1 MAYDFRASQ
10 IRTNKIIASGS
21 TGTGAS
27 IMLYGHEHDG
37 IPPLA
42 GNIAETFDTGSIG
55 SDTFLYVSGSENK
68 RSVFRGGLTLSGS
81 VVALQ
86 GLPLGQDLADA
97 AYQQGLFENWTASTT
112 IGYAVKEINNLL
124 KALAPARPP
133 FLASLSSNNTGNT
146 GRLMVDVTH
155 PWNEHYPVPS
165 KSVDDLLGPDTNV
178 LGIFQSGSSLSG
190 KLADN
195 VGIGPGSPFAAYS
208 TGSLNKGD
216 TGTLKLYVNDVVIK
230 SVDLATEGAVND
242 IVTGF
247 VLSPTQSVLFPTTGI
262 PFEGFKYRTG
272 LWKIG
277 AVNQRRGYNSMKVVH
292 EVDGLTSYTT
302 NQLEWFIDGE
312 GENIVYDNEQI
323 TELSL
328 TGTKYLSGVKYYTGG
343 SFKYLVTGSNVYDGS
358 VYSHNLVQYTTN
370 YGLQSVSSEYLPP
383 ALGDQ
388 TKLFDVNKN
397 VLFQTSGI
405 RLIDGSVSIRTTIPT
420 VFGPSIQSSGVS
432 VSHVLLDNVTETSTT
447 TNETF
452 SSETYRLPSNVDFNS
467 LSLATGLWDSSI
479 SLVETSSAGYNDGLQ
494 VGEGKL
500 RRGTV
505 NWSSIANGPAGNVD
519 YSTGMGTGD
528 RTFYRM
534 FVGEAGAA
542 NFVLRLNGS
551 GAVIVH
557 VTDIFSAANQMK
569 VEFKAP
575 TQTGWLCAYDD
586 FIGGQY
592 SDGNGGRAAS
602 FGVGRALN
610 TNWGLTIGV
619 KNIVNSNHR
628 VYLKLTV
635 PYNFSGNLSSIA
647 FTFL

>member
-21 TGTGAS
+21 TGTSAS
-27 IMLYGHEHDG
+27 ILLYGHENDG
-37 IPPLA
+37 VPPLV
-42 GNIAETFDTGSIG
+42 GNFANTFNTGSIG
-55 SDTFLYVSGSENK
+55 ADTFLYVSGSENK
-68 RSVFRGGLTLSGS
+68 RSVFGGGLTLSGT

-86 GLPLGQDLADA
+86 GLPLGQDLPDVT
-97 AYQQGLFENWTASTT
+97 YQEGLFETWTANTT

-133 FLASLSSNNTGNT
+133 FLSSLSSNNTGNT

-155 PWNEHYPVPS
+155 PYNEHFPVPS
-165 KSVDDLLGPDTNV
+165 KSVDDLYGPATNV
-178 LGIFQSGSSLSG
+178 LGMFQSGSSLSG

-195 VGIGPGSPFAAYS
+195 VSVGPGSPFAAYS

-216 TGTLKLYVNDVVIK
+216 TGTLKLYINDVVVK
-230 SVDLATEGAVND
+230 TVNLAAEGAVND

-277 AVNQRRGYNSMKVVH
+277 SDHQNRGYNKMKVVH
-292 EVDGLTSYTT
+292 EFNGSIYTT
-302 NQLEWFIDGE
+302 NELEWFIDGE
-312 GENIVYDNEQI
+312 GENIVYDNEQ
-323 TELSL
+323 TSDLSL
-328 TGTKYLSGVKYYTGG
+328 IGTKHLSGVKYYTGG

-370 YGLQSVSSEYLPP
+370 YGLQSVSSEYLP
-383 ALGDQ
+383 AANGDN
-388 TKLFDVNKN
+388 TKLFEVNKN

-420 VFGPSIQSSGVS
+420 VFGPSIQSTGVS
-432 VSHVLLDNVTETSTT
+432 VNHVLLDNVNATSTA

-452 SSETYRLPSNVDFNS
+452 TSETYRLPSNVNFND
-467 LSLATGLWDSSI
+467 LSLTTGLWDSSI
-479 SLVETSSAGYNDGLQ
+479 SLVSTSTVGYNDGLQ

-500 RRGTV
+500 RRGSV

-519 YSTGMGTGD
+519 YSTGMGTDD

-534 FVGEAGAA
+534 FIGESGAA

-551 GAVIVH
+551 GAVIVN
-557 VTDIFSAANQMK
+557 VVDIFSAANQMK

-592 SDGNGGRAAS
+592 DDGDGGRAAS
-602 FGVGRALN
+602 FGAGRALN
-610 TNWGLTIGV
+610 ADWGLTIGV

-628 VYLKLTV
+628 VYLKITV
-635 PYNFSGNLSSIA
+635 PHNFSGYLSSVL

>member
-21 TGTGAS
+21 TGTSAS
-27 IMLYGHEHDG
+27 ILLYGSEHDG
-37 IPPLA
+37 IPPLV
-42 GNIAETFDTGSIG
+42 GNIADTFDTGSIG
-55 SDTFLYVSGSENK
+55 EDTFLYVSGSENK
-68 RSVFRGGLTLSGS
+68 RSVFGGGLTLSGT

-86 GLPLGQDLADA
+86 GLPLGQNLADA
-97 AYQQGLFENWTASTT
+97 SYQEGLFETWTSNTT
-112 IGYAVKEINNLL
+112 IGFAVKEINNLL

-133 FLASLSSNNTGNT
+133 FLSSLSSNNTGNT
-146 GRLMVDVTH
+146 GKLMVDAVH
-155 PWNEHYPVPS
+155 PYNEHFPIPG
-165 KSVDDLLGPDTNV
+165 KSVDELYTPATNILGM
-178 LGIFQSGSSLSG
+178 FQSGSSLSG

-216 TGTLKLYVNDVVIK
+216 TGTLKLYVNNVVVK
-230 SVDLATEGAVND
+230 TVNLATEGAVND
-242 IVTGF
+242 LVTGF
-247 VLSPTQSVLFPTTGI
+247 VLSTTQSVLFPTTGI

-277 AVNQRRGYNSMKVVH
+277 SDNQNRGYNNMKVVH
-292 EVDGLTSYTT
+292 EFNGSVYTT
-302 NQLEWFIDGE
+302 NELEWFIDGE
-312 GENIVYDNEQI
+312 GENIVYENEE
-323 TELSL
+323 TMDLSL

-343 SFKYLVTGSNVYDGS
+343 SFKYSVTGSNVYDGS

-370 YGLQSVSSEYLPP
+370 YGLQSVSSEYLP
-383 ALGDQ
+383 AANGDN
-388 TKLFDVNKN
+388 TKLFEVYKN

-420 VFGPSIQSSGVS
+420 VFGPSIQSSGVGI
-432 VSHVLLDNVTETSTT
+432 SHVLMDNVSSTSTA

-452 SSETYRLPSNVDFNS
+452 TSEEYRLPSNVDS
-467 LSLATGLWDSSI
+467 SDKTLTTSLWDSSI
-479 SLVETSSAGYNDGLQ
+479 SLVQSSTVGYNDGLQ

-500 RRGTV
+500 RIGTV
-505 NWSSIANGPAGNVD
+505 NWSAIANGPAGNVD
-519 YSTGMGTGD
+519 YSTGMGVGD

-592 SDGNGGRAAS
+592 DDGDGGRAAS
-602 FGVGRALN
+602 FGAGRALN

-619 KNIVNSNHR
+619 KNVVNSNHR
-628 VYLKLTV
+628 VYLKITV
-635 PYNFSGNLSSIA
+635 PYNFSGYLSSIL

>member
-1 MAYDFRASQ
+1 MAYDFRANQ

-21 TGTGAS
+21 TGTSAS
-27 IMLYGHEHDG
+27 IMLYGHENDG
-37 IPPLA
+37 IPPLS
-42 GNIAETFDTGSIG
+42 GRIAETFDTGSIG
-55 SDTFLYVSGSENK
+55 SDTFFYISGSESK
-68 RSVFRGGLTLSGS
+68 RSVFGGGLTLSGS

-86 GLPLGQDLADA
+86 GLPLGQNISDA
-97 AYQQGLFENWTASTT
+97 TYQEGLFETWTANTT
-112 IGYAVKEINNLL
+112 IGFAVKEINNLL
-124 KALAPARPP
+124 KALAPSRPP
-133 FLASLSSNNTGNT
+133 FLSSLSSNNTGNT
-146 GRLMVDVTH
+146 GRLMVDETH
-155 PWNEHYPVPS
+155 PFNEHFPVPS
-165 KSVDDLLGPDTNV
+165 KNVDELYAPATNV
-178 LGIFQSGSSLSG
+178 LGMFQSGSSLSG

-216 TGTLKLYVNDVVIK
+216 TGTLKLYVNNVVVK
-230 SVDLATEGAVND
+230 TVNLATAGVVND

-247 VLSPTQSVLFPTTGI
+247 VLSTTQSVLFPTTGI

-277 AVNQRRGYNSMKVVH
+277 SDHQNRGYNKMKVVH
-292 EVDGLTSYTT
+292 EFNGSTYTT
-302 NQLEWFIDGE
+302 NELEWFIDGE
-312 GENIVYDNEQI
+312 GENIVYDNEQ
-323 TELSL
+323 TSDLSL

-370 YGLQSVSSEYLPP
+370 YGLQSVSSEYLP
-383 ALGDQ
+383 AANGDN
-388 TKLFDVNKN
+388 TKLFEVNKN

-420 VFGPSIQSSGVS
+420 VFGPSIQSTGVGI
-432 VSHVLLDNVTETSTT
+432 SHILMDNVNATSTE

-452 SSETYRLPSNVDFNS
+452 TSETYRLPSNANFDSIS
-467 LSLATGLWDSSI
+467 LTTDLWDSSI
-479 SLVETSSAGYNDGLQ
+479 SLVETSSVGYNNGLQ

-505 NWSSIANGPAGNVD
+505 NWSAIANGPAGNVD

-528 RTFYRM
+528 RTYYRM
-534 FVGEAGAA
+534 FIGNAGSA

-551 GAVIVH
+551 GAIIVH
-557 VTDIFSAANQMK
+557 VSDIFSAANQMK

-602 FGVGRALN
+602 FGNGRALN
-610 TNWGLTIGV
+610 ADWGLTIGV
-619 KNIVNSNHR
+619 KNIVNSGNK
-628 VYLKLTV
+628 VYLKITV
-635 PYNFSGNLSSIA
+635 PYNFSGQLSSIL

>member
-133 FLASLSSNNTGNT
+133 FLSSLSSNNTGNT

-195 VGIGPGSPFAAYS
+195 IGIGPGSPFAAYS

-216 TGTLKLYVNDVVIK
+216 TGTLKLYVNDVVVK

-277 AVNQRRGYNSMKVVH
+277 AVNQHRGYNSMKVVH
-292 EVDGLTSYTT
+292 EVDGSTSYTT

-432 VSHVLLDNVTETSTT
+432 VSHILLDNVTETSTT

-452 SSETYRLPSNVDFNS
+452 TSETYRLPSNVDFNS

-551 GAVIVH
+551 GAVIVN
-557 VTDIFSAANQMK
+557 VVDIFSATNQMK

-628 VYLKLTV
+628 VYLKITV

>member
-27 IMLYGHEHDG
+27 IMLYGHENDG
-37 IPPLA
+37 VPPLV
-42 GNIAETFDTGSIG
+42 GNLANTFDTGSIG
-55 SDTFLYVSGSENK
+55 QDTFLYVSGSENK
-68 RSVFRGGLTLSGS
+68 RSVFGGGLTLSGT

-86 GLPLGQDLADA
+86 GLPLGQDLPDIT
-97 AYQQGLFENWTASTT
+97 YQQGLFETWTANTT

-133 FLASLSSNNTGNT
+133 FLSSLSSNNTGNT
-146 GRLMVDVTH
+146 GRLMVDEAH
-155 PWNEHYPVPS
+155 PYNEHFPVPS
-165 KSVDDLLGPDTNV
+165 KSVDDLFTPATNV
-178 LGIFQSGSSLSG
+178 LGMFQSGSSLSG

-208 TGSLNKGD
+208 TSSLNKGD
-216 TGTLKLYVNDVVIK
+216 TGTLKLYVNNVVVK
-230 SVDLATEGAVND
+230 SVDLATEGAIND
-242 IVTGF
+242 LVTGF

-277 AVNQRRGYNSMKVVH
+277 AVNQHRGYNNMKVVH
-292 EVDGLTSYTT
+292 ELDGLTSYTT

-312 GENIVYDNEQI
+312 GENIVYDNEQ
-323 TELSL
+323 TADLTL

-370 YGLQSVSSEYLPP
+370 YGLQSVSSEYLP
-383 ALGDQ
+383 AADGDN
-388 TKLFDVNKN
+388 TKLFEVNKT

-420 VFGPSIQSSGVS
+420 VFGPSVQSSGVS
-432 VSHVLLDNVTETSTT
+432 VSHILLDNINPTSTA

-452 SSETYRLPSNVDFNS
+452 TTETYRLPSNADFNS
-467 LSLATGLWDSSI
+467 LNLATGLWDSTI
-479 SLVETSSAGYNDGLQ
+479 SLVETSSLGYNDGLQ

-505 NWSSIANGPAGNVD
+505 NWSAIANGPTGNVD

-534 FVGEAGAA
+534 FIGEAGAA

-557 VTDIFSAANQMK
+557 VADIFSAANQMK
-569 VEFKAP
+569 VEFRAP

-592 SDGNGGRAAS
+592 DDGDGGRAAS
-602 FGVGRALN
+602 YGVGRALN
-610 TNWGLTIGV
+610 ADWGLTIGV

-628 VYLKLTV
+628 VYLKITV
-635 PYNFSGNLSSIA
+635 PYNFSGYLSSIL

>member
-42 GNIAETFDTGSIG
+42 GNIADTFDTGSIG
-55 SDTFLYVSGSENK
+55 ADTFLYVSGSENK

-86 GLPLGQDLADA
+86 GLPLGQDLPDA
-97 AYQQGLFENWTASTT
+97 TYQEGLFENWTANTT

-124 KALAPARPP
+124 KALAPSRPP
-133 FLASLSSNNTGNT
+133 FLSSLSSNNSGNT

-155 PWNEHYPVPS
+155 PYNEHFPVPS
-165 KSVDDLLGPDTNV
+165 KSVDDLFAPATNV
-178 LGIFQSGSSLSG
+178 LGMFESGSSLSG

-208 TGSLNKGD
+208 TGSINKGD
-216 TGTLKLYVNDVVIK
+216 TGTLKLYVNDVIVK
-230 SVDLATEGAVND
+230 NVDLATEGAVND

-272 LWKIG
+272 LWKIE
-277 AVNQRRGYNSMKVVH
+277 AVNQRRGYNHMKVVH
-292 EVDGLTSYTT
+292 EFNGSVYTT
-302 NQLEWFIDGE
+302 NELEWFIDGE
-312 GENIVYDNEQI
+312 GENIVYENEQ
-323 TELSL
+323 TVDLSL

-370 YGLQSVSSEYLPP
+370 YGLQSVTSEYLP
-383 ALGDQ
+383 AANGDV
-388 TKLFDVNKN
+388 TKLFEVNKN
-397 VLFQTSGI
+397 VLFQTSGV

-420 VFGPSIQSSGVS
+420 VFGPSIQSSGVA
-432 VSHVLLDNVTETSTT
+432 VSHILLDNVTATSTT

-452 SSETYRLPSNVDFNS
+452 TSETYRLPSNSNFNS
-467 LSLATGLWDSSI
+467 LNLAIDSWDSSI
-479 SLVETSSAGYNDGLQ
+479 SLVETSSVGYNDGLQ
-494 VGEGKL
+494 VGESKL

-505 NWSSIANGPAGNVD
+505 NWRAIANGPVGNVD

-528 RTFYRM
+528 RTYYRM
-534 FVGEAGAA
+534 FIGEAGAA

-551 GAVIVH
+551 GAVIVN
-557 VTDIFSAANQMK
+557 VVDIFSAANQMK

-586 FIGGQY
+586 FIGGKY
-592 SDGNGGRAAS
+592 DDGDGGRAAS

-628 VYLKLTV
+628 VYLKITV
-635 PYNFSGNLSSIA
+635 PYNFSGYLSSIL